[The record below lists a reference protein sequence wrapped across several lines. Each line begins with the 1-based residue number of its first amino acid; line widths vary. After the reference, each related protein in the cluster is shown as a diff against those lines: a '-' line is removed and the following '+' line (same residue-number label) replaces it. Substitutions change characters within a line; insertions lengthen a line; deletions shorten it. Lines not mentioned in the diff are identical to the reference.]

1 MLIQLFYGFLG
12 ALIGGVAFGPIN
24 LSVVE
29 LTIKKNLSSANRFCL
44 AAALVEIGQAFIAIL
59 FGKLISRKI
68 DEFPEL
74 KLLVILFFFLLGLYF
89 VLKRDKP
96 KSELNSTGDRSS
108 FLNGVIVAVLNP
120 QSIPYWIFVL
130 AYLKSANVLELYS
143 AKLWLFLAGIAI
155 GKYTILV
162 IYSYLSFFIN
172 RHVSNLNNY
181 VSKTIGGLLMVIGF
195 IQAIRYFYMS

>member
-1 MLIQLFYGFLG
+1 MLIQLLYGFLG
-12 ALIGGVAFGPIN
+12 AFIGGVAFGPIN

-29 LTIKKNLSSANRFCL
+29 LTIKKNLSAANRFCL

-89 VLKRDKP
+89 VLKKDKP

-108 FLNGVIVAVLNP
+108 FLNGIIVAVLNP

-143 AKLWLFLAGIAI
+143 IKLWLFLAGIAI

-172 RHVSNLNNY
+172 RHVSNLNTY

-195 IQAIRYFYMS
+195 IQAVRYFYNP

>member
-1 MLIQLFYGFLG
+1 MLIQFFYGLLG
-12 ALIGGVAFGPIN
+12 SLVGGVAFGPIN

-29 LTIKKNLSSANRFCL
+29 LTIKKNLTSANRFCL
-44 AAALVEIGQAFIAIL
+44 AAALVEIGQAFIAVL

-74 KLLVILFFFLLGLYF
+74 KLLVILFFIFLGLYL
-89 VLKRDKP
+89 VLKKDKP
-96 KSELNSTGDRSS
+96 QSELNATGERSS
-108 FLNGVIVAVLNP
+108 FLNGIIVAVLNP

-143 AKLWLFLAGIAI
+143 LKLWLFLAGVAI

-162 IYSYLSFFIN
+162 IYSYLSLFIN
-172 RHVSNLNNY
+172 RHIANLDNY
-181 VSKTIGGLLMVIGF
+181 VSKTIGGVLMVIGL
-195 IQAIRYFYMS
+195 IQALRYFFIS

>member
-143 AKLWLFLAGIAI
+143 AKLWLFLVGIAI